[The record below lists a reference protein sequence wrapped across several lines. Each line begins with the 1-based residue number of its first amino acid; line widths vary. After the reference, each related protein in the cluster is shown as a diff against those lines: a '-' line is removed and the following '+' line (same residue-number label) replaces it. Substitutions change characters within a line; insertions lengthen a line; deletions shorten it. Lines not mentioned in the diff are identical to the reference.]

1 MYNKLYLALNMI
13 NKVLRHRLQLL
24 TALIVGIAFLYVG
37 CEKDKSYTYVD
48 PCADIECLNGGICLD
63 GTCQCPLGF
72 EGKNC
77 EYSWMERYVGEWNIT
92 ETVIQSNLGGGQVGE
107 SKSYTVMI
115 NPDSGSS
122 TRFII
127 NGLRGDPSYNVPCI
141 IGRNNQGYT
150 TEPTSFIFVSNYPIG
165 ATGQVLKEGK
175 GEFSGASKVLNG
187 IYILNSAPGQTVHF
201 TARHV
206 K

>member
-1 MYNKLYLALNMI
+1 
-13 NKVLRHRLQLL
+13 
-24 TALIVGIAFLYVG
+24 
-37 CEKDKSYTYVD
+37 
-48 PCADIECLNGGICLD
+48 
-63 GTCQCPLGF
+63 
-72 EGKNC
+72 
-77 EYSWMERYVGEWNIT
+77 MERYVGEWNIT

-141 IGRNNQGYT
+141 IGRNNQGYA